1 MSTLIQPVRNQ
12 FTTSLPLRF
21 IPTGNEFRIDKDK
34 FIQAHSYA
42 IKDYE
47 IIEKDM
53 NDKPTGVS
61 QEDIRW
67 FKDLQNN
74 HGRKFGKNRNKF
86 DGDDDRLPNK
96 FFANADSASVR
107 FSEVPGA
114 KTPSGI
120 IPAQGIK

>member
-21 IPTGNEFRIDKDK
+21 IPTGNEFRIDKDI
-34 FIQAHSYA
+34 FIRSHSYA

-47 IIEKDM
+47 WIDNAGGSK
-53 NDKPTGVS
+53 
-61 QEDIRW
+61 EDERW

-86 DGDDDRLPNK
+86 DGDADRFPNK
-96 FFANADSASVR
+96 FFINSDSASVR